1 MSIDDRHDEAGH
13 DDEDLRA
20 AEYVLGLLDA
30 DARRQAEAR
39 LRADPDFAA
48 DVARWESRFAPW
60 LQGVPA
66 QAVPASV
73 WPRVQ
78 ALLWP
83 HELPQRA
90 PVAGRERVSPWQS
103 LAFWRGLAVGGVAAA
118 AASLVVAFFALR
130 QPPVTIQP
138 PPRVVIAPPPQATAA
153 PMAVALRHDDG
164 SIAYTATLAADGTL
178 VLTPVQVS
186 GGPRAPE
193 LWLIPPG
200 DRPHSLG
207 MLPRDH
213 AMAMRIPVALRGAA
227 RDGLFAISMEP
238 PGSGPHEAPTG
249 PVVAKG
255 GMVEL

>member
-1 MSIDDRHDEAGH
+1 MSIDDRHDEDGL
-13 DDEDLRA
+13 DGEDLRA

-30 DARRQAEAR
+30 DARRAAEAR
-39 LRADPDFAA
+39 QLTDAAFAA
-48 DVARWESRFAPW
+48 EVARWEARLAPW
-60 LQGVPA
+60 LQAVPPEPA
-66 QAVPASV
+66 PASV

-78 ALLWP
+78 ALLWS

-90 PVAGRERVSPWQS
+90 SSPASEPTSLWQS
-103 LAFWRGLAVGGVAAA
+103 LALWRGLAVGGIAAA
-118 AASLVVAFFALR
+118 AASLAVAFFALR
-130 QPPVTIQP
+130 QPPVAVQP
-138 PPRVVIAPPPQATAA
+138 PPRVVIAPPPQSSGA

-186 GGPRAPE
+186 GDPRAPE

-200 DRPHSLG
+200 GRPRSLG
-207 MLPRDH
+207 MLPREH

-255 GMVEL
+255 GMVSL